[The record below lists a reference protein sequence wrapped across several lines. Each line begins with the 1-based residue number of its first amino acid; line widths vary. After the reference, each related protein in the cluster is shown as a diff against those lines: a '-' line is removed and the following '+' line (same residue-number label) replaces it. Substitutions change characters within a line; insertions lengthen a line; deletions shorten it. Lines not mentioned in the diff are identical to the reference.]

1 MRVQLNGQSLGF
13 WFVGG
18 DRNAGVLCAGGSKS
32 VVCAGV
38 CGRVRAGFNI
48 WVSTRCLAVR
58 AGRGSVA
65 ASRIT
70 PLVARRKAITVLTLL
85 HPLNAGRFH

>member
-1 MRVQLNGQSLGF
+1 MQLNGQSLDF

-18 DRNAGVLCAGGSKS
+18 DRDAGVLCAGGSKS
-32 VVCAGV
+32 MVRAGI

-48 WVSTRCLAVR
+48 WVSTRFLAVR
-58 AGRGSVA
+58 AGRGGVA

-70 PLVARRKAITVLTLL
+70 PLVARRKAKTVLTLR
-85 HPLNAGRFH
+85 HPLTAGRFH

>member
-1 MRVQLNGQSLGF
+1 MQLNGQSLGF
-13 WFVGG
+13 RFVGG
-18 DRNAGVLCAGGSKS
+18 VRDAGVLCAGGSKS
-32 VVCAGV
+32 VVRAGV

-58 AGRGSVA
+58 AGRGGVA
-65 ASRIT
+65 ASCIT
-70 PLVARRKAITVLTLL
+70 PLVARRKAITALTLP